1 MLSLHQTKAF
11 TVSSINEKSGKKQ
24 RLDTNC
30 MSSTLHYST
39 LFSELAFFL
48 MGISGIS
55 STLLESFACEAKEH
69 CL

>member
-24 RLDTNC
+24 RMDTNC
-30 MSSTLHYST
+30 MSSTLYYST
-39 LFSELAFFL
+39 LFSDFFL
-48 MGISGIS
+48 MGISGMS
-55 STLLESFACEAKEH
+55 STLFELFACEAKEH